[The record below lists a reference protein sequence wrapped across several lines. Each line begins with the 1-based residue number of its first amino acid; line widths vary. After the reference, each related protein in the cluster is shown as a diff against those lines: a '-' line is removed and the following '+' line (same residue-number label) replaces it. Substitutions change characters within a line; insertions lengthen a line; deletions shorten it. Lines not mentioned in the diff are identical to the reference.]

1 MRTAEAGRARA
12 GGSYTGPMPSAA
24 TPRPLGERVHLDHA
38 ATTAVRPSALA
49 ALAEAAALPG
59 NPASLHA
66 SGRRAKL
73 ALEQA
78 REAVAAALGAHP
90 SEVVLTSGGTEAD
103 NLAVQG
109 LFRARRAADPQRLR
123 IVLTGAEHHAVLD
136 AVDWLAAHEG
146 AEPVIVPVDA
156 DGVVDLAAWEAALAA
171 APERTALA
179 ALMWANNEIG
189 TVQPVAEAAR
199 IAAAHGVPLHTDAVQ
214 AVGAVPVDF
223 AASGAATLAVSGH
236 KAGAPVGVG
245 ALLVRRDVAL
255 TPVVHGG
262 GQERRLRSGTVSVA
276 LAAAL
281 AAALTEA
288 VAEQPAEA
296 VRLGVLRDRVI
307 EAVEALETVVL
318 TGPRDADPATGE
330 PLPPGT
336 RRLPGNVHV
345 TVPGRTAD
353 ALLFTFDT
361 AGLDTSSG
369 SACTAGVAEPSHVV
383 AALPGRTE
391 ADARATQRFTLGRTS
406 TSADVDALIAAL
418 CALAPAPRRGAPTPK
433 GAPTTKE
440 ESR

>member
-1 MRTAEAGRARA
+1 M
-12 GGSYTGPMPSAA
+12 
-24 TPRPLGERVHLDHA
+24 HLDHA
-38 ATTAVRPSALA
+38 ATAAVRPSALA

-59 NPASLHA
+59 NPASLHT

-73 ALEQA
+73 RLEEA
-78 REAVAAALGAHP
+78 REAVAASLGAHP

-109 LFRARRAADPQRLR
+109 MYRARRAADPQRTR

-136 AVDWLAAHEG
+136 VVAWLAAHEG
-146 AEPVIVPVDA
+146 AEPMLVPVDTE
-156 DGVVDLAAWEAALAA
+156 GVVDLAAWESALAA

-189 TVQPVAEAAR
+189 AVQPVAEAAR

-236 KAGAPVGVG
+236 KVGAPVGVG
-245 ALLVRRDVAL
+245 ALLVRRDVVL
-255 TPVVHGG
+255 EPVLHGG

-276 LAAAL
+276 LGAAL
-281 AAALTEA
+281 AAAVAEA
-288 VAEQPAEA
+288 VAEQPAESA
-296 VRLGVLRDRVI
+296 RLGALRDEVI
-307 EAVEALETVVL
+307 AAVDALDGVRL
-318 TGPRDADPATGE
+318 TGPRDVDPATGG
-330 PLPPGT
+330 PLPAGT

-353 ALLFTFDT
+353 ALLFAFDT

-383 AALPGRTE
+383 AMLPGRTE
-391 ADARATQRFTLGRTS
+391 SDARATQRFTLGRT
-406 TSADVDALIAAL
+406 TTGEDVAAL
-418 CALAPAPRRGAPTPK
+418 VAALPAALGPRRGTGTA
-433 GAPTTKE
+433 
-440 ESR
+440 R

>member
-1 MRTAEAGRARA
+1 MT
-12 GGSYTGPMPSAA
+12 
-24 TPRPLGERVHLDHA
+24 TPDRVHLDHA
-38 ATTAVRPSALA
+38 ATTTVRPTALA

-73 ALEQA
+73 HLEEA
-78 REAVAAALGAHP
+78 RERIAAALGAHP
-90 SEVVLTSGGTEAD
+90 TEVILTSGGTEAD

-109 LFRARRAADPQRLR
+109 LYRARRAAAPERTR
-123 IVLTGAEHHAVLD
+123 IVLTGIEHHAVLD
-136 AVDWLAAHEG
+136 VVDWLAAHEG
-146 AEPVIVPVDA
+146 AEPVLVPVDD
-156 DGVVDLAAWEAALAA
+156 DGRVDLAAWGAALAA

-179 ALMWANNEIG
+179 TLMWANNEIG

-199 IAAAHGVPLHTDAVQ
+199 LAADHGVPMHTDAVQ
-214 AVGAVPVDF
+214 ALGAVPVDF

-236 KAGAPVGVG
+236 KVGAPVGVG
-245 ALLVRRDVAL
+245 ALLVRRDVTLEA
-255 TPVVHGG
+255 VVHGG

-281 AAALTEA
+281 AAAVAEA

-296 VRLGVLRDRVI
+296 ARLGGLRDEVI
-307 EAVEALETVVL
+307 AAVDALDGVRL
-318 TGPRDADPATGE
+318 TGPRDLDPATGE

-336 RRLPGNVHV
+336 RRLPGNVHI

-353 ALLFTFDT
+353 ALLFSFDM

-391 ADARATQRFTLGRTS
+391 ADARATQRFTLGRT
-406 TSADVDALIAAL
+406 TTQAEAAALIDALRTL
-418 CALAPAPRRGAPTPK
+418 LGPGV
-433 GAPTTKE
+433 
-440 ESR
+440 